1 MRQESNRMNVE
12 VIPEPICGC
21 DAEAESYDA
30 WFRAKVEKSIADPT
44 PAMPHNE
51 AMAFVDKELKRRN
64 DERLAESIS
73 QAERGEFVEVEL

>member
-1 MRQESNRMNVE
+1 MNVE

-21 DAEAESYDA
+21 DTDLA
-30 WFRAKVEKSIADPT
+30 
-44 PAMPHNE
+44 AMPHNE

-64 DERLAESIS
+64 DERLAESIA

>member
-1 MRQESNRMNVE
+1 MDKFYNGGLRQESNRMNVE

-21 DAEAESYDA
+21 DADL
-30 WFRAKVEKSIADPT
+30 T

-64 DERLAESIS
+64 DERLAESIA

>member
-1 MRQESNRMNVE
+1 MDVE

-30 WFRAKVEKSIADPT
+30 WFRAKVENPAPT
-44 PAMPHNE
+44 MPHNE
-51 AMAFVDKELKRRN
+51 AMAFVDKELKRRK
-64 DERLAESIS
+64 DERLAESIA